1 MKATRNPHNLQVG
14 QTLYYVA
21 NDRRDAHRDGGAEI
35 TKIGRQWATVCI
47 AYCNAR
53 VDLET
58 LEVDGGNYSSPG
70 RCYLSREA
78 WEEEKLLRA
87 AWREFQRDVERA
99 NAEGGLITVENISAA
114 RQALGLKERSEEQKG
129 K

>member
-78 WEEEKLLRA
+78 WELERKT
-87 AWREFQRDVERA
+87 ERA
-99 NAEGGLITVENISAA
+99 LDDFKVEVARLYATDITLEQIDQARRVLGGEVKN
-114 RQALGLKERSEEQKG
+114 Q
-129 K
+129 

>member
-1 MKATRNPHNLQVG
+1 MKATRNPHNLQPG
-14 QTLYYVA
+14 QKLWYVPEDPRWEKTREVTVA
-21 NDRRDAHRDGGAEI
+21 
-35 TKIGRQWATVCI
+35 KIGNRWAELGRKDFR
-47 AYCNAR
+47 A
-53 VDLET
+53 DLET
-58 LEVDGGNYSSPG
+58 LEVDGGKYSSPG

-114 RQALGLKERSEEQKG
+114 RQVLGLPKCSKEQKG
-129 K
+129 NQ